1 MIRTLAHAIAATL
14 LVQAGSNA
22 FAADAGALTRDE
34 LNRCAT
40 QVQTLRSESARLTS
54 ESFDANAQKSAY
66 DAKSMQLKAEAE
78 ALKPDD
84 MKGSLALA
92 ERQKQHNADLAAF
105 NTRIAQLRQ
114 QITDINAVRTQYD
127 RNCSNR
133 PYRRTD
139 FHGMPEASQQAMRA
153 GLSDV
158 AVPYF
163 DEPSK

>member
-1 MIRTLAHAIAATL
+1 MTRYLAHAIAATL
-14 LVQAGSNA
+14 LMQASASA

-66 DAKSMQLKAEAE
+66 DARSMQLRAEAE
-78 ALKPDD
+78 ALAADD
-84 MKGSLALA
+84 FKGSLALA
-92 ERQKQHNADLAAF
+92 EKQKQHNADLATF
-105 NTRIAQLRQ
+105 NARIALLRQ
-114 QITDINAVRTQYD
+114 QITEINAVRTQYD
-127 RNCSNR
+127 QNCSNR

-163 DEPSK
+163 DEPRK

>member
-1 MIRTLAHAIAATL
+1 MTRHLAPAIAATL
-14 LVQAGSNA
+14 LMQASSSA

-66 DAKSMQLKAEAE
+66 DARSMQLRAEAE
-78 ALKPDD
+78 ALAADD
-84 MKGSLALA
+84 FKGSLALA
-92 ERQKQHNADLAAF
+92 EKQKRHNADLATF
-105 NTRIAQLRQ
+105 NARIALLRQ
-114 QITDINAVRTQYD
+114 QITEINAVRTQYD
-127 RNCSNR
+127 QNCSNR

-163 DEPSK
+163 DEPRK

>member
-1 MIRTLAHAIAATL
+1 MKRYVINAIAATL
-14 LVQAGSNA
+14 LMQASASA

-34 LNRCAT
+34 LHRCAT
-40 QVQTLRSESARLTS
+40 QVQALRSESARLTN

-66 DAKSMQLKAEAE
+66 EAKSMQLTAEAE

-92 ERQKQHNADLAAF
+92 EKQKQHNADLAVF
-105 NTRIAQLRQ
+105 NAKIAQLRK
-114 QITDINAVRTQYD
+114 QITEINAVRTQYD
-127 RNCSNR
+127 QNCSNR

-139 FHGMPEASQQAMRA
+139 FHGMPDASQQAMRA

-158 AVPYF
+158 TVPYF
-163 DEPSK
+163 DEPSR

>member
-1 MIRTLAHAIAATL
+1 MTRHLAHAITAML
-14 LVQAGSNA
+14 LAQASSSA
-22 FAADAGALTRDE
+22 FADAGALTRDE
-34 LNRCAT
+34 LNRCAA

-66 DAKSMQLKAEAE
+66 DARSMQLRAEAE
-78 ALKPDD
+78 ALAPDD
-84 MKGSLALA
+84 IKGSLALA
-92 ERQKQHNADLAAF
+92 EKQKRHNADLAAF
-105 NTRIAQLRQ
+105 NDRIALLRR
-114 QITDINAVRTQYD
+114 QITEINAVRTQYD
-127 RNCSNR
+127 QNCSNR

-163 DEPSK
+163 DEPRK